1 MNPSRCMS
9 VSSIENLAI
18 PKRQKVFDKTF
29 LPAGEALPVWH
40 TVPLDHKL
48 PVPPSPRGTYTLY
61 TNKVGE
67 SKYISHQRYDFDLTN
82 PNGRQAP
89 GPYDSLTDPS
99 LKDYFNSP
107 RTRQHLVD
115 NGLVTDRG
123 EIKCNIKE
131 FNEYREFV
139 RYRSV
144 TELSLQKK
152 KEKRVKQESV
162 DRLFVEWPRVHR
174 HNRGRGKL
182 RLTQSEP
189 PKEYRREGLDMYR
202 EDLALALRKREELT
216 RRREE
221 EKYSR
226 SASRKS
232 HNQSQKFSSG
242 RSPRVASPD
251 KTPRLVL
258 DKPSPRPS
266 AEKTPRGR
274 ILSPD
279 KDSLNSPMFTPRG
292 TTLIDEIRKREQ
304 ELNKRLEEQRK
315 QRNEEHKKKVEENWR
330 ERQYRQEQLLMH
342 EAELEARAREERQM
356 HIMERERTLH
366 QQRKRQEEKLKKIK
380 QELNRNYKH
389 GGKGQNGKGNSSV
402 SPSDSKGDNPTPVS
416 KSESTP
422 RKNNSTETP
431 RLPPT
436 GGETPA

>member
-9 VSSIENLAI
+9 VSSVENLAI

-48 PVPPSPRGTYTLY
+48 PVPPSPRGSYTLY

-107 RTRQHLVD
+107 RTRQHLV
-115 NGLVTDRG
+115 NSGLVTDRG

-162 DRLFVEWPRVHR
+162 DRLFIEWPRVHR
-174 HNRGRGKL
+174 HTRGRGKI

-232 HNQSQKFSSG
+232 HKASSN
-242 RSPRVASPD
+242 RSPRMPSPD

-258 DKPSPRPS
+258 DKASPRHSP
-266 AEKTPRGR
+266 EKTPRGR
-274 ILSPD
+274 VLSPD
-279 KDSLNSPMFTPRG
+279 KDSLNTASQIFSPRG

-315 QRNEEHKKKVEENWR
+315 QRNEEHRRKVEENWR

-342 EAELEARAREERQM
+342 EAELEARAREERQQ

-366 QQRKRQEEKLKKIK
+366 VQRKRQEDKLKKIK
-380 QELNRNYKH
+380 QELNRNYKY
-389 GGKGQNGKGNSSV
+389 GGKGDKNGQNHKGDNSI
-402 SPSDSKGDNPTPVS
+402 SPSDSKGDNYTPIS

-422 RKNNSTETP
+422 RKNTSSQQEAESPTEH
-431 RLPPT
+431 
-436 GGETPA
+436 